1 MVAQVFARIPEQGGA
16 NRPIAVGVC
25 YVAGSC
31 RHLSLVKSY
40 STTDKMHKNKGISMY
55 KTKGSG
61 AEAPIHKEP
70 PGAGPYS

>member
-1 MVAQVFARIPEQGGA
+1 MSCDRIHQK
-16 NRPIAVGVC
+16 NCTFSFC

-40 STTDKMHKNKGISMY
+40 STTDKMYKNKGISMY

>member
-1 MVAQVFARIPEQGGA
+1 MATI
-16 NRPIAVGVC
+16 C

-40 STTDKMHKNKGISMY
+40 STTDKMYKNKGISMY

-61 AEAPIHKEP
+61 AEAAIHKEP

>member
-1 MVAQVFARIPEQGGA
+1 MSLKFAAKKETEL
-16 NRPIAVGVC
+16 NC

-31 RHLSLVKSY
+31 RHLSLVKLY

>member
-1 MVAQVFARIPEQGGA
+1 MSHGVVLGLVAVVILVA
-16 NRPIAVGVC
+16 NC